1 MYGISC
7 IWILN
12 FCGSVASKFR
22 SHFELFSFRQRTVE
36 FVPTIRRL
44 ESVGGEQHGWICI
57 HFLFVIW
64 EPTDYSDSSALSTD
78 CNCLISFPF
87 RLCFP
92 ISKKTTRREIPSR
105 GKNHSTDD
113 FAFQIWALDFQ
124 WHKDDTLKK
133 QNKNKRNWLCCS
145 EIYSYGCSTFWVVL
159 LFVLAGKVI
168 R

>member
-1 MYGISC
+1 M
-7 IWILN
+7 
-12 FCGSVASKFR
+12 ASKFR

-44 ESVGGEQHGWICI
+44 ESVGEEQHGWICI

-92 ISKKTTRREIPSR
+92 ISEKTTRREIPSR
-105 GKNHSTDD
+105 GVEKTTRLMILHFKFELSISNGIKMTR
-113 FAFQIWALDFQ
+113 L
-124 WHKDDTLKK
+124 
-133 QNKNKRNWLCCS
+133 KNKTKIKGIGSAVQKYIHMDALHFELSFCLFWL
-145 EIYSYGCSTFWVVL
+145 
-159 LFVLAGKVI
+159 A